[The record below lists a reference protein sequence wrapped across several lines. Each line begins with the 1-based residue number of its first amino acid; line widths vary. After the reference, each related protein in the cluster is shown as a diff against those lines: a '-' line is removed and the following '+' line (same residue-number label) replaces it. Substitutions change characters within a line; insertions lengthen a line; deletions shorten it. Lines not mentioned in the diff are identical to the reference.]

1 MNNENLFSI
10 IDFGSSKLRLGVYS
24 NYLQNSKYISEEKL
38 KCNFDEDTKE
48 KSDDVNLSN
57 TLEKLILNTESE
69 INQHLKNITLLVDT
83 PRSYSLD
90 ISIKKKLDK
99 INLDEKIIKNLVNE
113 AKILIENQYNR
124 SKIMHLIISKYILDG
139 EEYEIIPQNMIVDE
153 LIVELKFILIPNS
166 IVTNLRS
173 YFKKKHITINNIYNS
188 SYIKSLHYKKYFEQF
203 DIKVFLD
210 IGFNK
215 TSLIAYKNN
224 KIFYINYIPI
234 GGAHITKDISKI
246 FKINLEKSEEIKQ
259 SLKQSNLTFLND
271 DSSKDLLIKVIH
283 SRVEEIID
291 LSLKN
296 LKNFEFIGNYKSV
309 LIFTGYGSR
318 ILSKNSIYLKKQYDV
333 FKDMNF
339 FEETSDTI
347 CTSAYVYKQ
356 SDFIDEVVLI
366 PKKPKERGLFG
377 KLFYLFSR

>member
-24 NYLQNSKYISEEKL
+24 SYLHNSKYISEENL
-38 KCNFDEDTKE
+38 KYNFDEDTKE
-48 KSDDVNLSN
+48 KIDDVNLSN
-57 TLEKLILNTESE
+57 TLEKIILNTESE

-83 PRSYSLD
+83 HRSYSLD

-113 AKILIENQYNR
+113 AKILIENQDNK

-139 EEYEIIPQNMIVDE
+139 KEFEVIPQNIIVDE
-153 LIVELKFILIPNS
+153 LVIELKFILIPNN
-166 IVTNLRS
+166 IVANLRG

-188 SYIKSLHYKKYFEQF
+188 SYIKSLYYKKYYENF

-246 FKINLEKSEEIKQ
+246 FRINLEKSEEIKQ

-296 LKNFEFIGNYKSV
+296 LKNFKFIENYKSV

-333 FKDMNF
+333 FQDMNF

-347 CTSAYVYKQ
+347 CTSAFVYKQ
-356 SDFIDEVVLI
+356 SDFKDEVIFI